1 MLHIRRFT
9 LLKRSLYMK
18 EGNRCIVIVVNLQMS
33 EVLIFPLYGHAG
45 MQVKGYVKGFTLRPL
60 KSIVMPCV
68 FVEP

>member
-1 MLHIRRFT
+1 
-9 LLKRSLYMK
+9 MK
-18 EGNRCIVIVVNLQMS
+18 KGNLCIVIVVNLQMS
-33 EVLIFPLYGHAG
+33 EVQIFPLYGHAG